1 MLLQDDWDVLVVGA
15 GPAGSRAATAS
26 AAAGARTLLI
36 DAKVRIGEQPHCGEF
51 VPLQLFVECGLDRV
65 SVIQAVDDMETV
77 VVDLNSPEGE
87 VLRPGSV
94 QRSPGFLIDRV
105 CFDRQLAR
113 EAAIAGAV
121 VLSGARLKGRKDD
134 GWIIGIDGQEI
145 QIRARFVV
153 AADGAVSTVA
163 SVLSLEQPDFLRG
176 VQVEAPLAR
185 PLNKTM
191 VFLSRDLKGGYGW
204 LFPKGN
210 VANVGLG
217 VGSEPDLSPRKLL
230 ERLIY
235 MLMSR
240 GLIRPGRLSQTAGLI
255 PVSGMRPTLV
265 FNNVVFC
272 GDAAGLTHP
281 ITGAGVPQAVSSGDL
296 AGRAIAAALK
306 TRDRAHL
313 KSYENEVTGRYRG
326 VLDHALAKRRL
337 MMAGWH
343 EADFEKA
350 SKQWWIGF
358 KEYRR
363 RVR

>member
-36 DAKVRIGEQPHCGEF
+36 DAKIRIGEQPHCGEF
-51 VPLQLFVECGLDRV
+51 VPQQLFIECGLDRV
-65 SVIQAVDDMETV
+65 SIIQPVEDMETL
-77 VVDLNSPEGE
+77 VVDLNSPEDE
-87 VLRPGSV
+87 LLRPGSV
-94 QRSPGFLIDRV
+94 QGSPGFLIDRV
-105 CFDRQLAR
+105 RFDRQLAR
-113 EAAIAGAV
+113 EAAAAGAV
-121 VLSGARLKGRKDD
+121 VLSGARLKGRKNDD
-134 GWIIGIDGQEI
+134 WIIGIDGQEI
-145 QIRARFVV
+145 QIQARFVV

-163 SVLSLEQPDFLRG
+163 SVFGMNQPVYIRG
-176 VQVEAPLAR
+176 VQVEAPLVK

-191 VFLSRDLKGGYGW
+191 VFLSCDLKGGYGW

-217 VGSEPDLSPRKLL
+217 VASDPDLSPRKLL
-230 ERLIY
+230 EQLVQ
-235 MLMSR
+235 MLVSR

-265 FNNVVFC
+265 LDNVVFC

-281 ITGAGVPQAVSSGDL
+281 ITGAGIPQAVLSGDL

-306 TRDRAHL
+306 TGDLAQL
-313 KSYENEVTGRYRG
+313 KNYEDEVRGRYSG
-326 VLDHALAKRRL
+326 VLAHARAKREL

-343 EADFEKA
+343 EADFEAK
-350 SKQWWIGF
+350 SRHWWIGF
-358 KEYRR
+358 REYRQ